1 VVKTTIMLSIETKI
15 LTYCSDV
22 DPGRDQL
29 QKIRG
34 AMSNSIDVDRL
45 IDLAVK
51 EGLGGFLYKSLMKAG
66 LLESVTPQHKQ
77 RLYNIYYLTVRH
89 NLKSFHA
96 LNTILEPL
104 NQQGVQVVLMQGIAL
119 LLQVY
124 QDVGLRPMKDIDL
137 WVLPHNFQLLVNTL
151 ASQGFEQDRLYPGT
165 FRKGEAVLDIHTHL
179 LWADRIKSRAHLLNN
194 DQEDIFYSAVSVDFN
209 GGRAMCLSP
218 QDQFLYLGLHALKH
232 NFDRLIWLV
241 DIKSLAA
248 DWKPSDWDALL
259 TRAENIGHQKTL
271 LYILYLLQKIF
282 STEMP
287 PEIHSFQKNWQP
299 GYFEKKMLQRRIEG
313 RPIPTW
319 AQLIMISNGRS
330 MRERFSLFIG
340 TLFPRPEVLRQ
351 VFANTPQLSV
361 PQLYWRR
368 VLQVMGFN

>member
-194 DQEDIFYSAVSVDFN
+194 DQEDIFYSAVSVDFD

>member
-1 VVKTTIMLSIETKI
+1 MLSIETKI

-194 DQEDIFYSAVSVDFN
+194 DQEDIFYNAVTVDFD
-209 GGRAMCLSP
+209 GGRAMCLGP